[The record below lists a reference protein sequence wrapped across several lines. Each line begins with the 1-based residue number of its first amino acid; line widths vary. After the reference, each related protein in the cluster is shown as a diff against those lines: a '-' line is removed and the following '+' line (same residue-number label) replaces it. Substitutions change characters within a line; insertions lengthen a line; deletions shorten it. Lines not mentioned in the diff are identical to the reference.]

1 MFFLLVFLFFF
12 NFPPRRDAQCTRAYT
27 VPRAYTRGHSQGQSR
42 SPSSNEEEKNG
53 KKRERKRYSWNGG
66 GKKRERERKTG
77 DGRARESEGPRQVRR
92 RERESACCSE
102 ALYPPVERELGAQCY
117 DGHQADR
124 SQPLS
129 ASSAVHV
136 SVGPPPSISLSVCL
150 RVRPRGKRVRTSR
163 LIALN

>member
-1 MFFLLVFLFFF
+1 MFFLLVSFFF
-12 NFPPRRDAQCTRAYT
+12 FSTFRRDETHSVRAHT
-27 VPRAYTRGHSQGQSR
+27 PCHVRTHVDIHRVSR
-42 SPSSNEEEKNG
+42 DHHRQMRERNME
-53 KKRERKRYSWNGG
+53 KRERKRYSWNGG
-66 GKKRERERKTG
+66 GKKKERERKTG

-150 RVRPRGKRVRTSR
+150 RVRPRGKRTSR